1 MKTLSLRTKVSIGML
16 ILGAGLVFGSIKLGQ
31 YSDSLPKIE
40 PAPYH
45 EEMVPGRF
53 GPMTIHTGGTDRS
66 SKSRILDFAAIL
78 IAVVGGASVMAG
90 GYDIIRQ
97 IREY

>member
-1 MKTLSLRTKVSIGML
+1 ML

-40 PAPYH
+40 PTPYH

-53 GPMTIHTGGTDRS
+53 GPMTIHTGGTDRGGE
-66 SKSRILDFAAIL
+66 SRILDFAAVL
-78 IAVVGGASVMAG
+78 IAVFGGASVMAG